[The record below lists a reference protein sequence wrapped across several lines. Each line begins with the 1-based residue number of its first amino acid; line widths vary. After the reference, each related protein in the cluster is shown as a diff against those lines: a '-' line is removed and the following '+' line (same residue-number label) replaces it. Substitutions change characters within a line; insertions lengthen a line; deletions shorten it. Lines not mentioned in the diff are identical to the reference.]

1 MSTEVP
7 TQRHEFKEKR
17 MMMMMMISD
26 TSQAGFELAQE
37 LSSGYVDDVVQ

>member
-17 MMMMMMISD
+17 MMMMMISD

-37 LSSGYVDDVVQ
+37 LSSGYVDEVVQ